1 MTDETFNPN
10 DHTVDEVTA
19 YLATASQDEVDRVLA
34 AETGDGGKDRQGVKD
49 AADARTS
56 TLLVDPDGTGQ
67 VQDDGSKP
75 GLDTSNADTLA
86 EAGAKHTEAQG
97 EKYQKGYDGYVPS
110 RDGDEPVDL
119 TLAGVTGQ
127 KDA

>member
-1 MTDETFNPN
+1 MTNETFDPN
-10 DHTVDEVTA
+10 DHTVDEVNA
-19 YLATASQDEVDRVLA
+19 YLASADDAEKARVLEAEQASQNRKTIDGNTERVTETK
-34 AETGDGGKDRQGVKD
+34 AETFSV
-49 AADARTS
+49 AAQA
-56 TLLVDPDGTGQ
+56 VP
-67 VQDDGSKP
+67 
-75 GLDTSNADTLA
+75 
-86 EAGAKHTEAQG
+86 EAQG

>member
-1 MTDETFNPN
+1 MTDETKMQAGDNP
-10 DHTVDEVTA
+10 DDFTVDQVNA
-19 YLATASQDEVDRVLA
+19 YLATADQDEVDRVLA

-56 TLLVDPDGTGQ
+56 SLLVPPTE
-67 VQDDGSKP
+67 DDTKP
-75 GLDTSNADTLA
+75 GVDTSSADTVT

-97 EKYQKGYDGYVPS
+97 EKYQKGYDGHAPS

-119 TLAGVTGQ
+119 TIAGVTG